1 MQAILTPEEI
11 VDIHNTVLYP
21 VVRVRTRKA
30 GGTGVIIYSAPIPSA
45 KATGRPEHAE
55 GSKYE
60 TYLVTCWHVIEDA
73 ITWKEKWSDI
83 AKRNIKVESK
93 ELVTV
98 EIFEYEE
105 LSKCIGGTTYKGE
118 IVTWNKE
125 KDLAVL
131 RLKTVKSFSKV
142 AKLYPKGKADEIK
155 LGESMVA
162 CGCSLGHEPLFNF
175 GNLVAKHDMIDN
187 EEYWMTTANTV
198 FGNSGGPVFLLKTK
212 EYLGNSARISGV
224 RMGFGFDVITWMG
237 FFIPIDSIYTFF
249 DEKYLQFLYDP
260 NTTSK
265 ICEALRKAKE
275 KEEEKKLLVPGGS
288 SSNDDVAKR
297 AESSPK

>member
-1 MQAILTPEEI
+1 MQAILTPKEI
-11 VDIHNTVLYP
+11 VEIHDTVLYP

-30 GGTGVIIYSAPIPSA
+30 GGTGVIIYSAPLPKVGDTKKPTNGI
-45 KATGRPEHAE
+45 
-55 GSKYE
+55 KYE
-60 TYLVTCWHVIEDA
+60 TYLVTCWHVVEDA

-83 AKRNIKVESK
+83 AKRNIKTESK

-98 EIFEYEE
+98 EVFEYEE

-131 RLKTVKSFSKV
+131 RLKTVKSFNNV
-142 AKLYPKGKADEIK
+142 AKLYPKGKADNIK

-162 CGCSLGHEPLFNF
+162 CGCSLGHEPLFTF

-187 EEYWMTTANTV
+187 EEYWLTTANTV

-249 DEKYLQFLYDP
+249 DEKFLQFLYDP

-265 ICEALRKAKE
+265 ICEARRRRKE

-288 SSNDDVAKR
+288 SSKDEATTR
-297 AESSPK
+297 ARPSLDA